1 MRVVIQRVKNASVRV
16 DEQVVG
22 AIDAGLLLLLGITQE
37 DSTEDIEWLCRKI
50 VQMRIFG
57 DENDLMNKSL
67 LDIDG
72 EVLVISQF
80 TLHASTK
87 KGNRPSFIAAARPEQ
102 AIPLYEQFI
111 TVIQDY
117 VPKKVQ
123 TGIFGA
129 DMKVNLLNDGPVTIT
144 MDSKNRTVSR
154 LSDRSMG

>member
-16 DEQVVG
+16 DEKVVG
-22 AIDAGLLLLLGITQE
+22 AIDDGLLILLGITQE
-37 DSTEDIEWLCRKI
+37 DSNEDIEWLCRKI

-57 DENDLMNKSL
+57 DENYLMNKSL
-67 LDIDG
+67 LDIGG

-87 KGNRPSFIAAARPEQ
+87 KGNRPSFIAAAKSEQ
-102 AIPLYEQFI
+102 AISLYEQFI
-111 TVIQDY
+111 TAIQDY
-117 VPKKVQ
+117 IPKKVQ

-144 MDSKNRTVSR
+144 MDSKNRE
-154 LSDRSMG
+154 